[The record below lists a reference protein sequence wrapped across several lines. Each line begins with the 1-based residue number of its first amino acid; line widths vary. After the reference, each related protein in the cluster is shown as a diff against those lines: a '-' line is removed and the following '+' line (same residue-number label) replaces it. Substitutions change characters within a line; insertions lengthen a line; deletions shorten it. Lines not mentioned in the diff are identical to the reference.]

1 MAVFLLVLL
10 LFLSVLG
17 SGVLFVIGLLMNFE
31 FSSKLGP
38 MFFFLNYF
46 LGIVLLVPISLV
58 IKALGLRIFGSDGSK
73 LYLFASEVVEFIL
86 LCFYLNFSNTTLAII
101 KFDFLLSEI
110 TVYFIFYM
118 LFYWHNMYPMRRKRL
133 LLINNDAC

>member
-73 LYLFASEVVEFIL
+73 LYLFASETVEFIL

-101 KFDFLLSEI
+101 KFDSLLSEI

-118 LFYWHNMYPMRRKRL
+118 LFL
-133 LLINNDAC
+133 LAQYVSDREKKTVVVN